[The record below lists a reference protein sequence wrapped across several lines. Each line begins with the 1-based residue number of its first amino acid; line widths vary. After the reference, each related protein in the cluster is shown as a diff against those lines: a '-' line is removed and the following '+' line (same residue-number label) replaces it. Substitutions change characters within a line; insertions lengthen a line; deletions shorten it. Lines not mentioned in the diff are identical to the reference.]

1 MPQTVTREIRCK
13 VGVVMIRIN
22 QLSNEEL
29 VAIINTTEFIK
40 GKPTK
45 TGTNLWMFCG
55 VEIRHFN
62 NKATSHRRKMYWV
75 RNTDNNGR
83 GIACGYL
90 QGTVELLK
98 QTILVLS
105 NPNL

>member
-1 MPQTVTREIRCK
+1 
-13 VGVVMIRIN
+13 MIRIN

-45 TGTNLWMFCG
+45 AGTDLWMFCG

-62 NKATSHRRKMYWV
+62 NKTTSHRRKMYWV
-75 RNTDNNGR
+75 RNTDNSGR
-83 GIACGYL
+83 GIACDSLLGV
-90 QGTVELLK
+90 VEDLK
-98 QTILVLS
+98 QIILVLS
-105 NPNL
+105 KSNL